1 MSKSLTIIWQYLRAF
16 VLIYACLYAG
26 IFIAGLLPIT
36 IPGCNIL
43 IRYMA
48 LLFVPIGVGVMQ
60 YWDLLRA
67 QLGPVVISCAIS
79 TLVVFVVV
87 SWSSHLVHGERKVI
101 GQKGKEE

>member
-1 MSKSLTIIWQYLRAF
+1 MLILF
-16 VLIYACLYAG
+16 VLLALQKIM
-26 IFIAGLLPIT
+26 PPQWVN
-36 IPGCNIL
+36 PGCNIL

>member
-1 MSKSLTIIWQYLRAF
+1 
-16 VLIYACLYAG
+16 
-26 IFIAGLLPIT
+26 
-36 IPGCNIL
+36 IL

>member
-1 MSKSLTIIWQYLRAF
+1 
-16 VLIYACLYAG
+16 
-26 IFIAGLLPIT
+26 
-36 IPGCNIL
+36 
-43 IRYMA
+43 
-48 LLFVPIGVGVMQ
+48 MQ

-101 GQKGKEE
+101 GQKEKKNDA

>member
-1 MSKSLTIIWQYLRAF
+1 MPPWW
-16 VLIYACLYAG
+16 VN
-26 IFIAGLLPIT
+26 
-36 IPGCNIL
+36 PGCNI
-43 IRYMA
+43 RSAMA

-101 GQKGKEE
+101 GQKEKKNDA